1 MTTSFEAPQ
10 TFRLLKT
17 DIAAKLSTRSEGGI
31 TYIVMAD
38 LGDWPDLHLAVTA
51 NEGGGLWSRE
61 AVALSTIEAIVD
73 GFATQPFPTKAL
85 KKATVGRSANNAP
98 FLLAVL
104 KDLGLAQSSPDKHHH
119 YVKAGNWQSFRN
131 ELLLQDGPEIHYPE
145 AAPSTS
151 DEEEADTSV
160 NATDTSSAPSSD
172 ALTAS
177 KPKRKK
183 KPSKTE
189 SEQVGQADED
199 GHDAA
204 AQ

>member
-61 AVALSTIEAIVD
+61 AVALSTIEAIID

-85 KKATVGRSANNAP
+85 KEATVGRSANNAP

-119 YVKAGNWQSFRN
+119 YVKAGDWSSFRN
-131 ELLLQDGPEIHYPE
+131 ELLLQDGPEITYPE
-145 AAPSTS
+145 VTQNSS
-151 DEEEADTSV
+151 DEEATNIPG
-160 NATDTSSAPSSD
+160 NAADTSSAPTSD
-172 ALTAS
+172 ALTAA

-183 KPSKTE
+183 KPVKAE
-189 SEQVGQADED
+189 SEPVDPDEED

>member
-1 MTTSFEAPQ
+1 MTAPFEAPQ

-31 TYIVMAD
+31 TYILMAD

-61 AVALSTIEAIVD
+61 AVALSTIEAIID
-73 GFATQPFPTKAL
+73 GFAAQPFPTKAL
-85 KKATVGRSANNAP
+85 KEATVGRSANNAP

-104 KDLGLAQSSPDKHHH
+104 KDLGLAQPSTDKHHH
-119 YVKAGNWQSFRN
+119 YVKAGDWQSFRN
-131 ELLLQDGPEIHYPE
+131 ELLLQDGPEITYPE
-145 AAPSTS
+145 VTPSSS
-151 DEEEADTSV
+151 DEEEANTSINAADTC
-160 NATDTSSAPSSD
+160 SAPTSE
-172 ALTAS
+172 ALITA

-183 KPSKTE
+183 KPVKAE
-189 SEQVGQADED
+189 SEQVDQDEED

>member
-31 TYIVMAD
+31 TYVVMAD
-38 LGDWPDLHLAVTA
+38 LGDWPDLHIAVTA

-61 AVALSTIEAIVD
+61 AVALSTIEKVID
-73 GFATQPFPTKAL
+73 GFAAQSFPTKAL
-85 KKATVGRSANNAP
+85 REATVGRSANNAP

-119 YVKAGNWQSFRN
+119 YVKAGDWSLFRN
-131 ELLLQDGPEIHYPE
+131 ELLLQDGPEVTYPE
-145 AAPSTS
+145 VTSSSS
-151 DEEEADTSV
+151 DEEAANIPR
-160 NATDTSSAPSSD
+160 NAADTSSAPTSD
-172 ALTAS
+172 ALTAA

-183 KPSKTE
+183 KPAKAE
-189 SEQVGQADED
+189 SEQVDQDEED
-199 GHDAA
+199 GHDAS

>member
-1 MTTSFEAPQ
+1 MTTSFEASQ

-38 LGDWPDLHLAVTA
+38 LGDWPDLHIAVTA

-61 AVALSTIEAIVD
+61 AVALSTIETIID
-73 GFATQPFPTKAL
+73 GFAAQSFPTKAL
-85 KKATVGRSANNAP
+85 KEATVGRSANNAP

-104 KDLGLAQSSPDKHHH
+104 KDLGLAQSSTDKHHH
-119 YVKAGNWQSFRN
+119 YVKAGDWQSFRN
-131 ELLLQDGPEIHYPE
+131 ELLLQDGPEITYPE
-145 AAPSTS
+145 VTPSSS
-151 DEEEADTSV
+151 DEEEANTSINAADTC
-160 NATDTSSAPSSD
+160 SAPISE
-172 ALTAS
+172 ALITA

-183 KPSKTE
+183 KPVKAE
-189 SEQVGQADED
+189 SEQVDQDEED

>member
-61 AVALSTIEAIVD
+61 AVALSTIGAIID
-73 GFATQPFPTKAL
+73 GFAAQPFPTKAL
-85 KKATVGRSANNAP
+85 KEATVGRSANNAP

-104 KDLGLAQSSPDKHHH
+104 KDLGLAQSAPEKHHH
-119 YVKAGNWQSFRN
+119 YVKAGDWSSFRN
-131 ELLLQDGPEIHYPE
+131 ELLLQDGPEITYPE
-145 AAPSTS
+145 VITGTS
-151 DEEEADTSV
+151 DEEEAEVSGNAVDT
-160 NATDTSSAPSSD
+160 TSAPASD
-172 ALTAS
+172 ALITA

-183 KPSKTE
+183 KPAKAE
-189 SEQVGQADED
+189 SEQVDQDEED
-199 GHDAA
+199 GHDAS